1 METLAEPGYR
11 VVVKGALRRPSSD
24 QCVFSQRNP
33 SGRWDAVYITER
45 RNLKDILIG
54 SQGAVH
60 VQIRES
66 RPDDVLPLPPP
77 APAAAAAP

>member
-1 METLAEPGYR
+1 METGVETAYR
-11 VVVKGALRRPSSD
+11 VIVKGALRRPTSEW
-24 QCVFSQRNP
+24 CVFSQRNP

-45 RNLKDILIG
+45 RNLKEILVR

-77 APAAAAAP
+77 AVAAVP

>member
-1 METLAEPGYR
+1 M
-11 VVVKGALRRPSSD
+11 KGARQRPSSD
-24 QCVFSQRNP
+24 SCVFSQRNP

-45 RNLKDILIG
+45 RNLKDILIR

-77 APAAAAAP
+77 ASAVAAAP